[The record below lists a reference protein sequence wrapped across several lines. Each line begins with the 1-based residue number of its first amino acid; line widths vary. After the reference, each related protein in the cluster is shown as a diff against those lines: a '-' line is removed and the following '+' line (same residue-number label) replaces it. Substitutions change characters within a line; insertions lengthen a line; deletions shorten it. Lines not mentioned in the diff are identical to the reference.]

1 MRLAER
7 LQRLGTENA
16 FEVLAE
22 VNKLIAQGRH
32 IVSFAIGEPDF
43 DTPENIKEAAV
54 AALRNNQTHYGPS
67 AGLPALRQTIAAEV
81 SRTRRIPVSPDEVVV
96 VPGGKPIIFHGLLAV
111 VDPGDEVLYPNPG
124 FPIYESV
131 IRFLGATPVPI
142 PLREDRGF
150 SLDPAEVARLIT
162 PRTKLIILN
171 SPHNPTGGVIPLQD
185 LEAVAD
191 LARKHDLWV
200 LSDEIY
206 SRILF
211 EGQFHSIASL
221 PGMKDRTIILDGFS
235 KTYAMT
241 GWRLGFGVMPAELAV
256 WVARLETNC
265 ESCTCTFTQLAGV
278 EALTGDQSAPAAM
291 VEEFRARRN
300 LIVDGLNSIRGIRCL
315 LPRGAFYVFPNV
327 TEACRNLGLPDAKAL
342 QQKLLYEGNVAVL
355 PRSAFGQRNVDEGE
369 EYLRLSYATSRENI
383 LEGLARIKRVIEG

>member
-7 LQRLGTENA
+7 LQNLGTENA

-22 VNKLIAQGRH
+22 VNKLVAQGRH

-43 DTPENIKEAAV
+43 NTPENIKEAAI
-54 AALRNNQTHYGPS
+54 AALHRNETHYGPS
-67 AGLPALRQTIAAEV
+67 AGLPALRQAIAAEM
-81 SRTRRIPVSPDEVVV
+81 SRTRGIPVSPDEVVV
-96 VPGGKPIIFHGLLAV
+96 VPGGKPIIFHGLLAL

-131 IRFLGATPVPI
+131 IRFLGGKAVPI
-142 PLREDRGF
+142 PLREEREF
-150 SLDPAEVARLIT
+150 SLDPAEVERLIT

-171 SPHNPTGGVIPLQD
+171 SPHNPTGGIIPPED
-185 LEAVAD
+185 LAAVAE
-191 LARKHDLWV
+191 LAKAHDLWV
-200 LSDEIY
+200 LSDEVY

-211 EGQFHSIASL
+211 EGEFHSIASL
-221 PGMKDRTIILDGFS
+221 PGMKERTIILDGFS

-241 GWRLGFGVMPAELAV
+241 GWRLGYGVMPAELAV

-278 EALTGDQSAPAAM
+278 EALTGDQSASEAM
-291 VEEFRARRN
+291 VAEFRARRD
-300 LIVDGLNSIRGIRCL
+300 LIVDGLNAIRGVKCL
-315 LPRGAFYVFPNV
+315 KPHGAFYVYPNV
-327 TEACRNLGLPDAKAL
+327 TEACRNLGLPNAKAL
-342 QQKLLYEGNVAVL
+342 QEKLLYEGNVAVL
-355 PRSAFGQRNVDEGE
+355 PRSAFGRRNDGERE

-383 LEGLARIKRVIEG
+383 VEGLARIKAVLEG